1 MIHIALL
8 ALALQAAL
16 PVPAA
21 PAPPPPQ
28 VPAIDCSDADHR
40 ALNFWLGDWDVS
52 TRAGVVV
59 ATSTISSLADGCAI
73 EENFH
78 QTVGPGGV
86 ATSYRGASYS
96 VFDAGGGG
104 RWRQFYVDSVGS
116 VTVFEGGIVDGAMVL
131 IAPGAPG
138 VIQRMIVAPQA
149 DGSVRQT
156 GATSRNGGETWSTG
170 GYDFTYRR
178 R

>member
-1 MIHIALL
+1 MIHAIVFAALL
-8 ALALQAAL
+8 QTAP
-16 PVPAA
+16 PVQTT
-21 PAPPPPQ
+21 PPPQ
-28 VPAIDCSDADHR
+28 PAPIDCADADHS
-40 ALNFWLGDWDVS
+40 AFNFWLGDWDIS

-59 ATSTISSLADGCAI
+59 ATSTITSLADGCAI
-73 EENFH
+73 EENYH

-96 VFDAGGGG
+96 VFDEAGGGK
-104 RWRQFYVDSVGS
+104 WRQFYVDSAGS
-116 VTVFEGGIVDGAMVL
+116 VTIFEGGIVEGAMVL

-156 GATSRNGGETWSTG
+156 GATSRDEGATWSTG